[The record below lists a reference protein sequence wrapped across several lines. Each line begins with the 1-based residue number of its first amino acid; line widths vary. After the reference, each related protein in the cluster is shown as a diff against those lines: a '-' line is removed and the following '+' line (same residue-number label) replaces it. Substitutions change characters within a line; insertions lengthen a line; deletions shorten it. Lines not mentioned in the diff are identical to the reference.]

1 MERKETSTG
10 RGAAQKDPVRMGRRK
25 GRFHF
30 NFSTYKEVPGREAR
44 KGGCQGFADM
54 PPNR

>member
-1 MERKETSTG
+1 MKRNKHGE
-10 RGAAQKDPVRMGRRK
+10 GATQKDSVRMGRRK
-25 GRFHF
+25 GRSHF